1 MGIRGGIFRNTLANA
16 NRAYDWKICADITW
30 HLIHIARHM
39 HADDTLPGLE
49 VHDTVN
55 APDCPTIDLRL
66 SLFPWARFRR
76 TKGAVKL
83 HALLDLLGNNPASI
97 HNSGGNLRD
106 VNILHMLLPEAGT
119 LYVMDGPISTS
130 NASISLAA
138 SSFWEQNR
146 IPGSSASPPGPW
158 HAAPASFAIRSC
170 GQAVS
175 TVRPI
180 SRISRAASS
189 YATRSAARH

>member
-1 MGIRGGIFRNTLANA
+1 MGIRDGIFRNTLANA

-83 HALLDLLGNNPASI
+83 HALLGLLGNNPASI

-106 VNILHMLLPEAGT
+106 VNILRMLLPEAGT
-119 LYVMDGPISTS
+119 LYVMDRAYLDFERLHLFGGFFVLGAKS
-130 NASISLAA
+130 NTRLLRL
-138 SSFWEQNR
+138 SSWPVARRTGFICDQ
-146 IPGSSASPPGPW
+146 
-158 HAAPASFAIRSC
+158 
-170 GQAVS
+170 V
-175 TVRPI
+175 VRPGGVN
-180 SRISRAASS
+180 S
-189 YATRSAARH
+189 ATDFPG